1 MFMAHQLPAVN
12 ELLAFLG
19 NAISLIIIYVLT
31 KTTAGSLYDVAL
43 TFSSVPAIVYA
54 LAIPLTFL
62 RYREISPS
70 VKYIRVGY
78 FNSLVSIGFKFM
90 VIQISYLIIFMT
102 SNLII
107 SRMFGPQDVTPYN
120 IANRLFS
127 LLSVG
132 FTIIITPFWSAV
144 TEAYTKGETGWI
156 AQNVTRLRRIWLL
169 TCLLGALI
177 VALSPLIYEL
187 WVGEEVAIPAALS
200 VACCLYALIQNW
212 NNIYSYTINGIGRL
226 TVSLIC
232 SIVSAVVYIPLAVLL
247 GNRFGLVGV
256 VVALCLS
263 LSVGSIVQ
271 PIQYAKLIK
280 GKATGIWVK

>member
-1 MFMAHQLPAVN
+1 M
-12 ELLAFLG
+12 
-19 NAISLIIIYVLT
+19 
-31 KTTAGSLYDVAL
+31 
-43 TFSSVPAIVYA
+43 
-54 LAIPLTFL
+54 
-62 RYREISPS
+62 
-70 VKYIRVGY
+70 
-78 FNSLVSIGFKFM
+78 
-90 VIQISYLIIFMT
+90 
-102 SNLII
+102 
-107 SRMFGPQDVTPYN
+107 
-120 IANRLFS
+120 
-127 LLSVG
+127 
-132 FTIIITPFWSAV
+132 

-256 VVALCLS
+256 VGGAVSVTICRLYCAADTVRQAHKRQSNRNMGQVNAL
-263 LSVGSIVQ
+263 
-271 PIQYAKLIK
+271 
-280 GKATGIWVK
+280 